1 MAKGARCDWE
11 ACGKF
16 MEADAGPSGWLA
28 LEVGEN
34 WTTGTVSYDFCC
46 VAHLREWA
54 IQRTT
59 PAHQGK
65 P

>member
-1 MAKGARCDWE
+1 
-11 ACGKF
+11 